1 MNEPGLAA
9 RGRTLAVVAALL
21 AGGAALA
28 AGGGGPAAPPGAHAD
43 GASRAVPGAPA
54 ADSAAWFCGGAAAPG
69 DTAGTSPRSP
79 GANRDL
85 YCPRLLPTPAAK
97 GGRAVAQLAPAASPF
112 GVPLTPEGRV
122 RYRVSMRLR
131 GLPDPSSLGEY
142 DSYVA
147 WAAAPTLRPVIRL
160 GRVPAEGTA
169 RLGTVDLNKFLILV
183 SAERRGDAQ
192 RRQGPIVLRAQ
203 SPSMRMQP
211 HDLPYGFMSGRG
223 ERTAGAGGPGGDTA
237 TAGPGDAWTPPR
249 MPSGLSMAPPL
260 RPLRPGTE
268 AFLPAAAVGDE
279 PPPPARPREVARLED
294 GDTLRL
300 AARRVRRDVGGR
312 TFVMYGF
319 NGQYPGPLIRVPRGA
334 EIVVLF
340 ENRISHPTTV
350 HWHGI
355 RLENRFDGV
364 PGVTQE
370 PVPPGGTFTYR
381 IRFPDAGIYWY
392 HPHVREDLQ
401 QDLGLYGNMLVEPG
415 RGGVEPGR
423 GGEDGE
429 AGRPTGGE
437 VASAPTGG
445 EVASAPS
452 GATLPDP
459 DPEGLRSDP
468 SADDF
473 TYGGHFGPV
482 NREEV
487 LTLDDLLISDGE
499 LVPWGRGVA
508 TNALMGRFG
517 NTFLVNGEPRYRL
530 EVDRGEVVRFY
541 LTNVANTRTF
551 NLSFGDRPTQV
562 VASDLSRFEREVRSP
577 NVVLAPAE
585 RYVVEVRFDEPGT
598 VPIVNRVQAIDHVY
612 GNFFTQVDTLGL
624 VRVRPDPVEDD
635 HGEAFRTLRSH
646 PEVARGIER
655 YRTAFDRPVDHRLHL
670 TMEARGLPFPVDPLM
685 RKDSIYFH
693 PVEAAGTMPRMN
705 WVTTTRQVRWI
716 LRDPD
721 TGRENLGIDWDFRV
735 GELEKIRIR
744 NVRHAAHAM
753 QHPIHIHG
761 QRFLVLS
768 RNGDPEENLVWKDTT
783 IIPAGTTATILLELT
798 NPGTWM
804 IHCHISEHLDAG
816 MQMTFEVEPNS

>member
-1 MNEPGLAA
+1 MNEPGRPAHGRRFAVVVAFLALLGAAGLSA
-9 RGRTLAVVAALL
+9 RG
-21 AGGAALA
+21 
-28 AGGGGPAAPPGAHAD
+28 GPEAAPPGHI
-43 GASRAVPGAPA
+43 GGPEEPGVEDRPAP
-54 ADSAAWFCGGAAAPG
+54 DSVNWFCGRPGRRPERDAVEQRAAG
-69 DTAGTSPRSP
+69 G
-79 GANRDL
+79 NRDL
-85 YCPRLLPTPAAK
+85 YCPDLLPTSSAQEASA
-97 GGRAVAQLAPAASPF
+97 RAQLAPAESPF

-122 RYRVSMRLR
+122 RYRVSMRLQD
-131 GLPDPSSLGEY
+131 LPPPSSLGEFET
-142 DSYVA
+142 YVA
-147 WAAAPTLRPVIRL
+147 WAASPTLRPMVRL
-160 GRVPAEGTA
+160 GEVGEGGTF
-169 RLGTVDLNKFLILV
+169 RLGTVDLNKFLLLV
-183 SAERRGDAQ
+183 SAERSSDVR

-203 SPSMRMQP
+203 SPSMRLQP
-211 HDLPYGFMSGRG
+211 HDLPYGFMGG
-223 ERTAGAGGPGGDTA
+223 GAGDTA
-237 TAGPGDAWTPPR
+237 EADPPEAGGAASPGVRWRPPR
-249 MPSGLSMAPPL
+249 MPAGLSMVPPL

-268 AFLPAAAVGDE
+268 PFLPVSEVGDE
-279 PPPPARPREVARLED
+279 PPPRARPREVARLED

-300 AARRVRRDVGGR
+300 AARRVRRKVGGR
-312 TFVMYGF
+312 TYVMYGF
-319 NGQYPGPLIRVPRGA
+319 NGQYPGPLIRVARGA

-350 HWHGI
+350 HWHGL

-370 PVPPGGTFTYR
+370 PVPPGGSFTYR

-415 RGGVEPGR
+415 RDGQGGQRPDAGNETGQGGDPAAGPPAARLPEP
-423 GGEDGE
+423 EP
-429 AGRPTGGE
+429 A
-437 VASAPTGG
+437 
-445 EVASAPS
+445 
-452 GATLPDP
+452 
-459 DPEGLRSDP
+459 GLRSDP
-468 SADDF
+468 AEGDF

-487 LTLDDLLISDGE
+487 LTLDDLLLSGGD

-551 NLSFGDRPTQV
+551 NLSFGDLPTKV
-562 VASDLSRFEREVRSP
+562 VASDLSRFEREARSP

-598 VPIVNRVQAIDHVY
+598 VPILNRVQAIDHVY
-612 GNFFTQVDTLGL
+612 GNFFTQVDTLGT
-624 VRVRPDPVEDD
+624 VRVREESADESHAD
-635 HGEAFRTLRSH
+635 AFRTLRSH
-646 PEVARGIER
+646 PDVERGIER
-655 YRTAFDRPVDHRLHL
+655 YRQAFDGPVDRRLHL
-670 TMEARGLPFPVDPLM
+670 TMDARGLPFPVSPLV
-685 RKDSIYFH
+685 RKDSTYFH

-721 TGRENLGIDWDFRV
+721 TGRENRGIEWDFRV

-744 NVRHAAHAM
+744 NLRHATHAM

-768 RNGDPEENLVWKDTT
+768 RNGEPEENLVWKDTT
-783 IIPAGTTATILLELT
+783 IIPVGTTATILLELT

-804 IHCHISEHLDAG
+804 IHCHIAEHLDAG

>member
-1 MNEPGLAA
+1 MKVFGRHGHDGSLAA
-9 RGRTLAVVAALL
+9 LVAFLGVALYTGAPGEPAPPTVGVPASLAPSPGSHAR
-21 AGGAALA
+21 
-28 AGGGGPAAPPGAHAD
+28 GPA
-43 GASRAVPGAPA
+43 
-54 ADSAAWFCGGAAAPG
+54 DSTSWFCGRLRPAGEGATEPRRAPG
-69 DTAGTSPRSP
+69 GD
-79 GANRDL
+79 RDL
-85 YCPRLLPTPAAK
+85 YCPDLLPTPPVEGAS
-97 GGRAVAQLAPAASPF
+97 AVAQLGPAASPF
-112 GVPLTPEGRV
+112 GVPLTPGGRI
-122 RYRVSMRLR
+122 RYRVSMRVQ
-131 GLPDPSSLGEY
+131 GLPDPAQLG
-142 DSYVA
+142 DFDTYVA
-147 WAAAPTLRPVIRL
+147 WAAAPTLRPMIRL
-160 GRVPAEGTA
+160 GRVPVEGTV
-169 RLGTVDLNKFLILV
+169 RLGTADLNKFLILV
-183 SAERRGDAQ
+183 SAERTADVEQ
-192 RRQGPIVLRAQ
+192 RQGPIVLRAQ
-203 SPSMRMQP
+203 SPSMRLQP

-223 ERTAGAGGPGGDTA
+223 GGGPAGDGPVADTA
-237 TAGPGDAWTPPR
+237 TTGPARPGVRWTPPR
-249 MPSGLSMAPPL
+249 MPAGLSMVPPL

-268 AFLPAAAVGDE
+268 AFLPAAAVGEE
-279 PPPPARPREVARLED
+279 PPPRARPREVARLED

-300 AARRVRRDVGGR
+300 AARRVRRNVGGR
-312 TFVMYGF
+312 TYIMYGF

-334 EIVVLF
+334 EIVVPF
-340 ENRISHPTTV
+340 ENGISHPTTV

-370 PVPPGGTFTYR
+370 LVPPGGSFTYR
-381 IRFPDAGIYWY
+381 VRFPDAGIYWY

-415 RGGVEPGR
+415 RDAEEAAGEPT
-423 GGEDGE
+423 
-429 AGRPTGGE
+429 TGG
-437 VASAPTGG
+437 ASA
-445 EVASAPS
+445 S
-452 GATLPDP
+452 GTAVPRLPNPDP
-459 DPEGLRSDP
+459 AGLRTDP
-468 SADDF
+468 SEGDF

-487 LTLDDLLISDGE
+487 LTLDDLLLAGDE
-499 LVPWGRGVA
+499 LVPWGGEEA

-551 NLSFGDRPTQV
+551 NLSFGDLPVKV

-585 RYVVEVRFDEPGT
+585 RYVAEVRFDEPGT
-598 VPIVNRVQAIDHVY
+598 VPILNRVQAIDHVY
-612 GNFFTQVDTLGL
+612 GNFFTQTDTLGL
-624 VRVRPDPVEDD
+624 VRVRREPVEDD
-635 HGEAFRTLRSH
+635 HGETFRTLRSH
-646 PEVARGIER
+646 PEVEEGIER
-655 YRTAFDRPVDHRLHL
+655 YREAFDRPVDHRLHL
-670 TMEARGLPFPVDPLM
+670 TMEAGGLPFPVDPLM
-685 RKDSIYFH
+685 RRDSIYFH

-721 TGRENLGIDWDFRV
+721 TGRENRSIDWDFRV
-735 GELEKIRIR
+735 GELRKIRIR
-744 NVRHAAHAM
+744 NLRHAAHAM

-783 IIPAGTTATILLELT
+783 IIPVGTTATILLELT

-804 IHCHISEHLDAG
+804 IHCHIAEHLDAG